1 MLTYDALA
9 KKLGI
14 PRGTLSRKIAA
25 FNKQANETG
34 GDKILPDE
42 ERPTGA
48 IVHLFKPERIE
59 EIRQALASLK
69 IRDRGRP
76 RKSKEGTHHAP
87 HHD

>member
-1 MLTYDALA
+1 MLTYNDLA

-25 FNKQANETG
+25 YNAHADATG

-48 IVHLFKPERIE
+48 TQHLFKPERIQ
-59 EIRQALASLK
+59 EIKHALDSLK
-69 IRDRGRP
+69 ARGRGRP
-76 RKSKEGTHHAP
+76 RTQETA
-87 HHD
+87 